1 MKRLP
6 RQKSARCHRYESIL
20 SMKHRLILPGVIALV
35 LLFAACSPP
44 PPLRDD
50 TLLQD
55 TSLITN
61 DSDCAPPCWR
71 GITPGITTWGDALT
85 ILEDDPTLENV
96 TVQEDDESPAKV
108 AEFQQQGGSPCCQMF
123 TEDGEFVNVIFL
135 RVAPT
140 STVGE
145 LIEIHGDPTYIIGS
159 QYSDDQA
166 VMNLIYPEQ
175 AMVIYAFVPG
185 TEGSITEDSEIVGIL
200 YMTPEDMDLLIQ
212 TNDLHAWEGYQSY
225 TDYQSGEF
233 EVTPSV
239 TLTPTPSGE

>member
-1 MKRLP
+1 
-6 RQKSARCHRYESIL
+6 
-20 SMKHRLILPGVIALV
+20 MKHRLILPGVLALV

-55 TSLITN
+55 TSLVTEN
-61 DSDCAPPCWR
+61 SDCALPCWR
-71 GITPGITTWGDALT
+71 GITPGVTAWGDALT
-85 ILEDDPTLENV
+85 ILEDDTTLENV
-96 TVQEDDESPAKV
+96 NVQEAEDSTAKV
-108 AEFQQQGGSPCCQMF
+108 AEFQQKGGSACCQMF
-123 TEDGEFVNVIFL
+123 TEDGQFVNVIFL

-145 LIEIHGDPTYIIGS
+145 MIEIHGDPTYLIGS

-166 VMNLIYPEQ
+166 VMNLIFPELST
-175 AMVIYAFVPG
+175 VVYAFVPG
-185 TEGSITEDSEIVGIL
+185 TQGSLTEDSEIVGIL
-200 YMTPEDMDLLIQ
+200 LMKPEDMDLLLK

-225 TDYQSGEF
+225 TDYESGEF

>member
-1 MKRLP
+1 
-6 RQKSARCHRYESIL
+6 
-20 SMKHRLILPGVIALV
+20 MKHRLILPGVLALV

-50 TLLQD
+50 ALLQD
-55 TSLITN
+55 TSLITEN
-61 DSDCAPPCWR
+61 PDCALPCWR
-71 GITPGITTWGDALT
+71 GITPGVTVWGDALT
-85 ILEDDPTLENV
+85 ILEDDTTLENV
-96 TVQEDDESPAKV
+96 NVQEAEDSTAKV
-108 AEFQQQGGSPCCQMF
+108 AEFQQKGGSACCQMF

-145 LIEIHGDPTYIIGS
+145 MIEIHGDPTYLIGS

-166 VMNLIYPEQ
+166 VMNLIFPELST
-175 AMVIYAFVPG
+175 VIYAFVPG
-185 TEGSITEDSEIVGIL
+185 TQGSLTADSEIVGIL
-200 YMTPEDMDLLIQ
+200 LMKPEDMDLLLK

-225 TDYQSGEF
+225 TDYESGEF